1 MDFLF
6 QIIYIYNIVNKYI
19 YNKIG
24 FPDGSDGR
32 ESACNAGDLDLIP
45 VLGRSPGISE
55 WLPIPVFLPGQARLA
70 SYRPWGRKE
79 SDMIE

>member
-1 MDFLF
+1 M
-6 QIIYIYNIVNKYI
+6 
-19 YNKIG
+19 G

-55 WLPIPVFLPGQARLA
+55 RLHIPVFLPGEFHGRGDWQGIVRGATRSQTRL
-70 SYRPWGRKE
+70 
-79 SDMIE
+79 SDFRSLTHP